1 MDQIDLL
8 KSHVDAYTKKDG
20 TTVNAHDTKV
30 QKHAARL
37 SKLADGES
45 VHYQNSVFKGEK
57 FAVTRKGDKYH
68 LESKTPFGNEK
79 PEGHAHAEMAE
90 RLARLDGG
98 PGFGAK
104 ESIDEVPAPEKA
116 AAPAAPAAKTAPPIS
131 THAAALA
138 ASSQPGDLDHWDNQI
153 AAGYM
158 AKGDH
163 KGLASHIKNL
173 DTAARDHILDHVHPD
188 HREGLGFQQ
197 INMDRSQKQ
206 YAEKF
211 PDKKPVPKGRGF
223 PKQHTAESAKA
234 DSDKARAAM
243 QKLKD
248 EN

>member
-1 MDQIDLL
+1 MDQFELL
-8 KSHVDAYTKKDG
+8 KSHVDAYTKTDG
-20 TTVNAHDTKV
+20 TVVQAHDDKRVAAQPMSHDQWADKV
-30 QKHAARL
+30 KSTHGSVTFKKDAKAGVVHAFSGTNPVGSHR
-37 SKLADGES
+37 
-45 VHYQNSVFKGEK
+45 
-57 FAVTRKGDKYH
+57 FAQG
-68 LESKTPFGNEK
+68 GK
-79 PEGHAHAEMAE
+79 PSTSHIS
-90 RLARLDGG
+90 D
-98 PGFGAK
+98 AK
-104 ESIDEVPAPEKA
+104 
-116 AAPAAPAAKTAPPIS
+116 APPIS